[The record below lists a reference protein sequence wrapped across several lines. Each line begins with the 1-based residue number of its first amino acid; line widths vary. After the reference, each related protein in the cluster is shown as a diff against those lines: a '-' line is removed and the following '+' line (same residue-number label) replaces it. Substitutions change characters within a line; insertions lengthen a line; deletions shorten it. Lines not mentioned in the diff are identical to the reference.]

1 MVWEDYIYYLP
12 AVKYGLSA
20 LKILTGDTLDIY
32 EWLEFELYDLVWFW
46 KNQSDD
52 TKLIFGTLYR
62 GIT

>member
-12 AVKYGLSA
+12 VVKDGLSA
-20 LKILTGDTLDIY
+20 LEILTGDTLEIS

>member
-12 AVKYGLSA
+12 AVKDGLSA
-20 LKILTGDTLDIY
+20 LEILTGDTLEIS